1 MIVMMLRR
9 LLLLLHGRV
18 VRLRLTPLPGVT
30 ADRVALVAD
39 IVSPA
44 VVQNHLR
51 WHTIATV
58 NCARRSLR
66 VIVVVTTTREGGGGT
81 NNLLARYYKGM
92 LRFTK

>member
-30 ADRVALVAD
+30 ADRVALV
-39 IVSPA
+39 SPA

-66 VIVVVTTTREGGGGT
+66 VIVVVTTTRGGGGGT